1 MNKPVQNID
10 AQQFLSDLYID
21 GRWREGATGERF
33 DILNPATEEVLTS
46 VASAEIADAD
56 AALDAAEA
64 AFTDW
69 AGRSPRARSEILRK
83 CWELMTARLD
93 EFARLITLENGKA
106 GNDAR
111 GEAAY
116 AAEFFRWF
124 AEEAVRADGL
134 ITQAPASGARIIVQ
148 HKPAGIAVLVTPWN
162 YPAAMGTRKIA
173 PALAAGCPVI
183 IKPASETPLTLLALM
198 PLLEEA
204 GVPKGLVNVLPS
216 RKTSALVDH
225 MLHDPRVRV
234 VSFTGSTQVGR
245 KLLHSAADQ
254 VLKPAMEL
262 GGNAPLIV
270 FEDADL
276 DVAVEGAMLAK
287 MRNLG
292 EACTAANRIYVHERI
307 AGQFAEKFTAA
318 MSGLKLGNGL
328 DPDVDVG
335 PLVNAETRDKV
346 AAFVDDAVAK
356 GAKILLGGVAPDG
369 PGFYYPPTVM
379 TDVPETADCVHDE
392 IFGPVAA
399 LQTFTDPEDVIRRAN
414 DTEYGLVA
422 YVFTEDMKR
431 GLQVCEKLDY
441 GMVGLNRG
449 LVSDPAAPFGGTKQ
463 SGLGREGGHE
473 GMLEFMETQYISA
486 SW

>member
-1 MNKPVQNID
+1 
-10 AQQFLSDLYID
+10 
-21 GRWREGATGERF
+21 
-33 DILNPATEEVLTS
+33 VLAS
-46 VASAEIADAD
+46 VASAEIDDAD
-56 AALDAAEA
+56 EALDAAQN
-64 AFTDW
+64 AFADW
-69 AGRSPRARSEILRK
+69 ASRTPRNRSEILRK
-83 CWELMTARLD
+83 AYELMVERLD
-93 EFARLITLENGKA
+93 EFAKLITLENGKA

-124 AEEAVRADGL
+124 SEEAVRADGI
-134 ITQAPASGARIIVQ
+134 ITHAPASGARIIVQ

-183 IKPASETPLTLLALM
+183 IKPASETPLTMLALM

-204 GVPKGLVNVLPS
+204 GVPKGVVNVLPS
-216 RKTSALVDH
+216 KKTGPIVDH
-225 MLHDPRVRV
+225 LLHDPRVRV
-234 VSFTGSTQVGR
+234 VSFTGSTEIGR
-245 KLLHSAADQ
+245 VLLRSAADQ

-270 FEDADL
+270 FEDADI

-292 EACTAANRIYVHERI
+292 EACTAANRFYVHTKIFDRFV
-307 AGQFAEKFTAA
+307 AKFTAA
-318 MSGLKLGNGL
+318 MSSLKVGNGL
-328 DPDVDVG
+328 DPDTDVG
-335 PLVNAETRDKV
+335 PLVNKSTKDKV
-346 AAFVDDAVAK
+346 AFFVQDAVAQ
-356 GAKILLGGVAPDG
+356 GAEIKLGGENISG
-369 PGFYYPPTVM
+369 PGFYYPPTVLVN
-379 TDVPETADCVHDE
+379 VPNSAECVADE

-399 LQTFTDPEDVIRRAN
+399 IQSFEDTEDVIRRAN
-414 DTEYGLVA
+414 NTQYGLVA
-422 YVFTEDMKR
+422 YVFTENMKR
-431 GLQVCEKLDY
+431 GMSVCERLDY

-449 LVSDPAAPFGGTKQ
+449 LVSDPAAPFGGSKQ

-473 GMLEFMETQYISA
+473 GMHEFMETQYISA